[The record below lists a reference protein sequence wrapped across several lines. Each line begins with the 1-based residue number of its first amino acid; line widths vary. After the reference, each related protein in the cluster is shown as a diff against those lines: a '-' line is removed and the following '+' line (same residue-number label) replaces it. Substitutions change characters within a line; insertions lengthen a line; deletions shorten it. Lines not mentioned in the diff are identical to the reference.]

1 MVVLRTGETRDE
13 GADCR
18 AGEGLAGERLTGEV
32 MLREDGGASSGA
44 SEIVRLLARVLL
56 FLRIG
61 PRSGGGSILAMFEA
75 EKTIISFEKQER
87 R

>member
-1 MVVLRTGETRDE
+1 VVLRTGETRDE

-32 MLREDGGASSGA
+32 MLREVGGASSGA
-44 SEIVRLLARVLL
+44 REIVRLLARVLL

-61 PRSGGGSILAMFEA
+61 PRSGGSILEIFGA
-75 EKTIISFEKQER
+75 EIKQ
-87 R
+87 